1 MNKHI
6 EETLLEEF
14 PHEYIQNNS
23 KNWLKLQQD
32 IAYVKKSL
40 KGSGPPRC
48 EVVKSIIGQRKHLE
62 DEQNLGISIPSHVSS
77 GKTCKQSAKHKE
89 LTSFGITFP
98 DRTGRS
104 NRVERSLG
112 FENLLPI
119 SREEED
125 EQTSMATRLSL
136 TDDAPF
142 TPNRMQATGG
152 GEEAKEATDIL
163 LSIQKRC
170 SK

>member
-98 DRTGRS
+98 DRTG
-104 NRVERSLG
+104 
-112 FENLLPI
+112 
-119 SREEED
+119 
-125 EQTSMATRLSL
+125 
-136 TDDAPF
+136 
-142 TPNRMQATGG
+142 
-152 GEEAKEATDIL
+152 
-163 LSIQKRC
+163 
-170 SK
+170 